1 MKKIVMLATAAFLF
15 SGIAFSQTNQKPA
28 EKAKSSKECCKK
40 GDKKGDKCKD
50 KDAKCCKKAAEKKKA

>member
-15 SGIAFSQTNQKPA
+15 SGIAFSQTNQKST

-40 GDKKGDKCKD
+40 GDKC
-50 KDAKCCKKAAEKKKA
+50 KDAKCCKKATEKKKA